1 MSHARFIKTS
11 GLSVSRAVGMVA
23 EVVQEKMGRP
33 EVYSGNSKYTC
44 PSVSIG
50 DWFQD
55 PHGYQIQCSSP
66 LYKMT

>member
-1 MSHARFIKTS
+1 MSHARFIRTG
-11 GLSVSRAVGMVA
+11 GLSVSRALGTVA
-23 EVVQEKMGRP
+23 GVVQEKMGRP

-55 PHGYQIQCSSP
+55 PMDTKSNAQVTYT
-66 LYKMT
+66 K